1 MLHVTKRTGKTK
13 RSKETNKTNKLHET
27 AENHEGKRGR
37 KGEERGRERQ
47 KRKEERE
54 ELSSPSPIKGSVLAL
69 DAEPPDWL
77 RLSRPYDA
85 TEEAELMRRKSYP
98 ACAHM
103 ACLLL
108 TPARYQRH
116 LVMANAWECVGGAP
130 QPDIRATL

>member
-1 MLHVTKRTGKTK
+1 MTKKTEKTK
-13 RSKETNKTNKLHET
+13 KSKKTNRTNKLHET
-27 AENHEGKRGR
+27 AENQRERKRGEEEGKR
-37 KGEERGRERQ
+37 EESYPARP
-47 KRKEERE
+47 
-54 ELSSPSPIKGSVLAL
+54 LIKGSVLAL

-77 RLSRPYDA
+77 KLSRPYDA

-108 TPARYQRH
+108 TPAGYQRH

-130 QPDIRATL
+130 QVLCREY